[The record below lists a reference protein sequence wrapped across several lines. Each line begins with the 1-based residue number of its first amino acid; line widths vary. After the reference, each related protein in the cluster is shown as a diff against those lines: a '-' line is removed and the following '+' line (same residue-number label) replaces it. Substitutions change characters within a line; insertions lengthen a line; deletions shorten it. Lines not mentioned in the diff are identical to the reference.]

1 MITVSLGNHCPRI
14 TITNDRTF
22 EEVCI
27 ECRDYEEE
35 NKLLINLVTEFL
47 NKEVE

>member
-1 MITVSLGNHCPRI
+1 MITISLGNRCPRI
-14 TITNDRTF
+14 TIINDRTY

-27 ECRDYEEE
+27 ECRDYDEE
-35 NKLLINLVTEFL
+35 NKLLINLVTELL